1 MPVRVSFVLTR
12 SYLQGS
18 VLVEATDDPERAI
31 EMVEQMSNEQLI
43 EHTCESEWDVDAW
56 VLRFAATIPVRPAAI
71 ESGGVECSSA

>member
-12 SYLQGS
+12 SYLQGP

-31 EMVEQMSNEQLI
+31 EMVQQLSNEQLI

-56 VLRFAATIPVRPAAI
+56 IDEPISPPSENSREP
-71 ESGGVECSSA
+71 S

>member
-31 EMVEQMSNEQLI
+31 ELVEQMSNEQLI
-43 EHTCESEWDVDAW
+43 DHTCESEWDVDAW
-56 VLRFAATIPVRPAAI
+56 VDEPISPTSENSREP
-71 ESGGVECSSA
+71 S

>member
-31 EMVEQMSNEQLI
+31 ELVEQMSNEQLI

-56 VLRFAATIPVRPAAI
+56 VDEPVPPTTPDNRKP
-71 ESGGVECSSA
+71 S